1 MFKITE
7 KNRSIVFLAG
17 TILIGILLIGAVMY
31 IESDDVE
38 DIEIVNQPPSTTF
51 PILEKKIANLKQ
63 QNFNPTSYSTLATE
77 IDASYQQGLIN
88 SSAKTNL
95 ITNLTTVYSG
105 LVYNQ
110 CEFFLA
116 GTNADSSTDVLS
128 WLAQLERISAKNV
141 KIDNYRN
148 QIKWYQYYSLSLPTK
163 VNNFIRPGIT
173 NYDETTY
180 KVLKTEV
187 QQMPNLKPEYKN
199 KAKFSKIRTELTAKL
214 ERFNTQF
221 YTSDQVSYN
230 RQNDQL
236 MHNEI

>member
-1 MFKITE
+1 MIKITE

-31 IESDDVE
+31 IEYDDVE
-38 DIEIVNQPPSTTF
+38 DIEIVNEPPSTTF

-95 ITNLTTVYSG
+95 ITNLTSVYSG

-110 CEFFLA
+110 CGFFLA
-116 GTNADSSTDVLS
+116 GTNANSSTDVLN

-173 NYDETTY
+173 NYDEATY

-221 YTSDQVSYN
+221 YTS
-230 RQNDQL
+230 
-236 MHNEI
+236 E